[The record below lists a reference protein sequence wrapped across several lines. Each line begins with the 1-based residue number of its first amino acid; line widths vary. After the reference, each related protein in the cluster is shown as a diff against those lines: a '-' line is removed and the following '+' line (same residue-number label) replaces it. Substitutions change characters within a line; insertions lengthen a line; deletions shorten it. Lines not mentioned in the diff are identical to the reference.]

1 MTVGELVKL
10 HGEPTGQKGHERT
23 YSPAA
28 CTDARKEPVLVS
40 PDPAM
45 ISTSHV
51 ERQNLTMRMGLQRFT
66 RLTNAFGKKLKNS
79 FTCSRSTPDA
89 TTSSGCTRALA

>member
-10 HGEPTGQKGHERT
+10 HGEPTGKKGHERT

-28 CTDARKEPVLVS
+28 CTDARKEPVLGS

-45 ISTSHV
+45 ICTSHI

-66 RLTNAFGKKLKNS
+66 RLTNAFGKKLEKHLHMLS
-79 FTCSRSTPDA
+79 LH
-89 TTSSGCTRALA
+89 SGRYNFVRCTRAFA